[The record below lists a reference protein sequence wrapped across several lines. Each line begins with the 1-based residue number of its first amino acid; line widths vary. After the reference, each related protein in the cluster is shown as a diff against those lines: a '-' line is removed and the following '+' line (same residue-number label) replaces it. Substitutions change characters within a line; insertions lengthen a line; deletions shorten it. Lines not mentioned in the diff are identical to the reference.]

1 MQKGQLASSP
11 APKAEAQV
19 TDAADAGAAHGTV
32 GIDHVWRRRLQR
44 AIDETVPPVSFE
56 DAVRPLTQH
65 FPEINFDDLRAVAQG
80 QREVWHVCVC
90 THTHTHMYRPTYIRH
105 THTHTHTCI
114 HKHTHDTH
122 ATHTRTVHT
131 HTHARAHTH
140 T

>member
-1 MQKGQLASSP
+1 MGCGASMQKGQLASSP

-90 THTHTHMYRPTYIRH
+90 THTRTHTCTDQHTYD
-105 THTHTHTCI
+105 THTHTHTRVY
-114 HKHTHDTH
+114 TS
-122 ATHTRTVHT
+122 THTTHT
-131 HTHARAHTH
+131 PHTHAL
-140 T
+140 